1 MKAKPSTVLCT
12 CKHAYIIIHTYIH
25 TRLHKCIY
33 VKRMFIFINYVCSWS
48 FTQDPNTV
56 VQTTCTTG
64 SAGK

>member
-12 CKHAYIIIHTYIH
+12 CKHAYIHTCI
-25 TRLHKCIY
+25 HKCMY

-56 VQTTCTTG
+56 AQTTCTTG

>member
-12 CKHAYIIIHTYIH
+12 CKHAYIHTCIH
-25 TRLHKCIY
+25 TRLHKCMY

-48 FTQDPNTV
+48 FIQDPNMV
-56 VQTTCTTG
+56 AQTTCTTG